1 MGETKRQGLLIVH
14 TGAGKG
20 KTTAAMGLAMRA
32 WGDGLRV
39 LILQFIKG
47 GWTPGERHAIEVLA
61 RAEGRSELRARGL
74 GFTRKGEKP
83 REEHRR
89 AAREALTMAERELT
103 SGRWDMVILDEINY
117 AVKFGLI
124 TEQALGA
131 LLERR
136 PMNLHLVCT
145 GRDACPLLLE
155 RADLITEMRGLR
167 HPFES
172 GIKAQKGIVIS
183 RHGFQQGAIQVA
195 EHYHIGL
202 IRINDDDSML
212 TIANRKFKS
221 YKVIRLVSCIDY

>member
-1 MGETKRQGLLIVH
+1 MGETKRHGLLIVH

-47 GWTPGERHAIEVLA
+47 SWTTGERHAIEVLA
-61 RAEGRSELRARGL
+61 RAEGRIELRALGL

-89 AAREALTMAERELT
+89 AAREALTMAEREIT
-103 SGRWDMVILDEINY
+103 SGHWDMVILDEINY

-124 TEQALGA
+124 TEQELGA

-136 PMNLHLVCT
+136 PKAVHLV
-145 GRDACPLLLE
+145 
-155 RADLITEMRGLR
+155 
-167 HPFES
+167 
-172 GIKAQKGIVIS
+172 
-183 RHGFQQGAIQVA
+183 
-195 EHYHIGL
+195 
-202 IRINDDDSML
+202 
-212 TIANRKFKS
+212 
-221 YKVIRLVSCIDY
+221 

>member
-47 GWTPGERHAIEVLA
+47 SWTTGERHAIEVLA
-61 RAEGRSELRARGL
+61 RAEGASSCVRSAS

-89 AAREALTMAERELT
+89 AAREALTMAEQEIT

-124 TEQALGA
+124 AEQELGA

-136 PMNLHLVCT
+136 SKNLHLVCT
-145 GRDACPLLLE
+145 GRATPAHC
-155 RADLITEMRGLR
+155 
-167 HPFES
+167 S
-172 GIKAQKGIVIS
+172 
-183 RHGFQQGAIQVA
+183 
-195 EHYHIGL
+195 
-202 IRINDDDSML
+202 
-212 TIANRKFKS
+212 
-221 YKVIRLVSCIDY
+221 

>member
-47 GWTPGERHAIEVLA
+47 GWTTGERHAIEVLA
-61 RAEGRSELRARGL
+61 RAEGRIELRALGL

-83 REEHRR
+83 REDQLR
-89 AAREALTMAERELT
+89 AAREALTMAEREIT

-124 TEQALGA
+124 TEQELGA

-136 PMNLHLVCT
+136 PMKLHLVCT
-145 GRDACPLLLE
+145 GRDACPLLL
-155 RADLITEMRGLR
+155 
-167 HPFES
+167 
-172 GIKAQKGIVIS
+172 
-183 RHGFQQGAIQVA
+183 
-195 EHYHIGL
+195 
-202 IRINDDDSML
+202 
-212 TIANRKFKS
+212 
-221 YKVIRLVSCIDY
+221 

>member
-1 MGETKRQGLLIVH
+1 MGETERHGLLIVH

-47 GWTPGERHAIEVLA
+47 GWTTGERHAIEVLA
-61 RAEGRSELRARGL
+61 RAEGRIELRALGL

-89 AAREALTMAERELT
+89 AAREALTMAEREIT

-124 TEQALGA
+124 TEQELGA

-136 PMNLHLVCT
+136 PKNLHLVCT
-145 GRDACPLLLE
+145 GRDASAHCSSAA
-155 RADLITEMRGLR
+155 RR
-167 HPFES
+167 
-172 GIKAQKGIVIS
+172 IS
-183 RHGFQQGAIQVA
+183 ISSALDGMPAR
-195 EHYHIGL
+195 
-202 IRINDDDSML
+202 
-212 TIANRKFKS
+212 
-221 YKVIRLVSCIDY
+221 C

>member
-1 MGETKRQGLLIVH
+1 MGETKRHGLLIVH

-47 GWTPGERHAIEVLA
+47 GWTTGERHAIEVLA
-61 RAEGRSELRARGL
+61 RAEGRIELRALGL

-89 AAREALTMAERELT
+89 AAREALTMAEREIT

-124 TEQALGA
+124 TEQELGA

-136 PMNLHLVCT
+136 PKDVHLVCT
-145 GRDACPLLLE
+145 RCLPAAS
-155 RADLITEMRGLR
+155 RAGGP
-167 HPFES
+167 H
-172 GIKAQKGIVIS
+172 
-183 RHGFQQGAIQVA
+183 HGDVRPAPS
-195 EHYHIGL
+195 
-202 IRINDDDSML
+202 IRIGN
-212 TIANRKFKS
+212 KS
-221 YKVIRLVSCIDY
+221 TKRH